1 MRELLVFDNSHLAPS
16 AEPRKRPR
24 QERSRRMVERILD
37 AAARIFEERGYR
49 ATTTND
55 VAEAAHVSVGSLYQY
70 FANKDAL
77 LVGLAER
84 HLDEATPRLA
94 ELDAHLRRDPPD
106 ADRLCLILVR
116 AAAELNH
123 SDRLHHLLWSAPRT
137 QALLARLT
145 ALEDAMTDMVVWH
158 LLRLG
163 HDPGVAHVRA
173 RLLVTTVEACTHE
186 VVAGADR
193 DRAIEELVR
202 LCAGYVRRA

>member
-1 MRELLVFDNSHLAPS
+1 MRELLVFDNSHLAAS

-55 VAEAAHVSVGSLYQY
+55 VAEAARVSVGSLYQY

-84 HLDEATPRLA
+84 HLDEAVPRLT
-94 ELDAHLRRDPPD
+94 ELDAHLRRDPPE
-106 ADRLCLILVR
+106 AERLCRILVR
-116 AAAELNH
+116 AAAELNR

-158 LLRLG
+158 L
-163 HDPGVAHVRA
+163 VRA

-193 DRAIEELVR
+193 ERAIEELVR
-202 LCAGYVRRA
+202 LCAGYVMRA

>member
-24 QERSRRMVERILD
+24 QERSRRLVARILD

-55 VAEAAHVSVGSLYQY
+55 VADAARVSIGSLYQY

-84 HLDEATPRLA
+84 HLDEAAPRLA
-94 ELDAHLRRDPPD
+94 EIDGLLRDDPPD
-106 ADRLCLILVR
+106 ADRLCRILVQ
-116 AAAELNH
+116 AAAEMNA
-123 SDRLHHLLWSAPRT
+123 SDRLHRLLWSAPRT

-163 HDPGVAHVRA
+163 HDPGVARVRA
-173 RLLVTTVEACTHE
+173 RLLVTAVEACTHE
-186 VVAGADR
+186 VVPGADR
-193 DRAIEELVR
+193 ERAVEELVR